1 MHVQW
6 EKWSHHNGIKFTSW
20 AFHSR
25 GTIWLFNFYYGTL
38 DFITGNF
45 SSFFLHFDGIE
56 WQGKFWPYFDI
67 RSPRF
72 WTIRLIFFFLDS
84 TTTCMETTVLLQLI
98 LMMRSWSPMMQLLV
112 TKSWYLLNDKRSS
125 FGNTFSDWPF
135 IRSEEKGYFRN
146 LFLTYLISLP
156 VCKRKS
162 ISYISDWTCS
172 TIL

>member
-6 EKWSHHNGIKFTSW
+6 KKWSHHNGIKFTSW

-72 WTIRLIFFFLDS
+72 WTIRLIFF
-84 TTTCMETTVLLQLI
+84 
-98 LMMRSWSPMMQLLV
+98 SWLHY
-112 TKSWYLLNDKRSS
+112 YLYGDDGFTPTDPNDAIMIS
-125 FGNTFSDWPF
+125 NDATFSHKIVISFEWQK
-135 IRSEEKGYFRN
+135 IIIWKYILWLALYSVWGKGYFRN
-146 LFLTYLISLP
+146 LISLP

>member
-1 MHVQW
+1 MEKVKPPQW
-6 EKWSHHNGIKFTSW
+6 DQIHKLSLSQQGDHMTLQFLLWNTRLYYRKF
-20 AFHSR
+20 
-25 GTIWLFNFYYGTL
+25 LL
-38 DFITGNF
+38 
-45 SSFFLHFDGIE
+45 FFLHFGIE

-72 WTIRLIFFFLDS
+72 WTIRLIFFS
-84 TTTCMETTVLLQLI
+84 WLQHYFYGDDGFT
-98 LMMRSWSPMMQLLV
+98 P
-112 TKSWYLLNDKRSS
+112 TDPNDTIMIS
-125 FGNTFSDWPF
+125 NDATFSHKIVISFEWQK
-135 IRSEEKGYFRN
+135 IIIWKYILWLALYSVWGKGYFRN